1 MCSVRS
7 RCEIP
12 KGQTCTS
19 HDYPAAADQ
28 HVRLFSSCVE
38 ASPASST
45 LAAVA
50 ARSGV
55 TAGSRAPR
63 LRAAVRAA
71 GPPPSCMRSVRGPR
85 TAARLLAAHQV
96 QVVPP
101 PGEPRRRPRW
111 RRSPRARADV
121 RARPA
126 RSRRAGRMCARRRS
140 RTSGGTRQHDV
151 ERPRRCV
158 PLAGRWVR
166 CMDSASTKTRG
177 ALLPRGIMACLAL
190 SLSV

>member
-63 LRAAVRAA
+63 LRAAIRSAGSPLLACEACAA
-71 GPPPSCMRSVRGPR
+71 R
-85 TAARLLAAHQV
+85 TAARLSAALQMHTHTAAD
-96 QVVPP
+96 
-101 PGEPRRRPRW
+101 EPRVAREGCGAH
-111 RRSPRARADV
+111 RARADV
-121 RARPA
+121 RARPPLD
-126 RSRRAGRMCARRRS
+126 RAMLAGCAERRS
-140 RTSGGTRQHDV
+140 RGPRGIRQQDV

-166 CMDSASTKTRG
+166 CMDSASTKNRG
-177 ALLPRGIMACLAL
+177 ALLPRGIVTCVAL